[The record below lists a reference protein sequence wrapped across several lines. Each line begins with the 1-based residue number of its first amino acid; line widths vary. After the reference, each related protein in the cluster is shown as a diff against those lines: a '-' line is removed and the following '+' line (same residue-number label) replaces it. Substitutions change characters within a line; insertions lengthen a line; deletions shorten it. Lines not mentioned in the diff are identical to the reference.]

1 MAERAPPL
9 LNPVLSLRM
18 DPKPESPTAR
28 GKSQRSVVVA
38 RLPTQQRV
46 LAASARSLF
55 SSRSVLP
62 SFANT
67 THLVVRMFAEDSL
80 APTHT
85 PDDLFSPVNGCRLVA
100 PYHGGYLI
108 EADLGQLGNLARAIE
123 NPANFPVQADIS
135 RVESLTPFSP
145 ADRARGRSIE
155 ELWQSAPEEDGAR
168 LFVVWLAPFRTPQA
182 RELLLERVDLLSQ
195 QQILLPTFPHTR
207 LLPNPTGTGVVSSGA
222 APRDASPQRQ
232 SGIARAMRSYRNTGV
247 GRGTVRIATRDAL
260 AALLASGASYR
271 IDPVRPIR
279 VAAPGEGA
287 HPTTPIGV
295 TDGPIVGV
303 VDGGLHA
310 PTYAGAEAW
319 RARKLVA
326 DAQADRVH
334 GNAISSLVVQGHAW
348 NTNRVLPELNCRIG
362 TVQAVPARNTNARV
376 DELDLI
382 DHLADVMRAHPETK
396 VWNISANQVGANPD
410 AVSLLGHELATLSRH
425 FGVLPVVSV
434 GNVSSAGTTR
444 PEPPA
449 DCEAAIVV
457 GGRQANASG
466 GPSEPCP
473 RCLGGPGPDGML
485 KPDVSWFS
493 ELRMIGGVTDT
504 GSSYPT
510 ALVSSLAA
518 HTFDNLRN
526 PTPDLVKAL
535 IVSASE
541 LDEHHPQLGWGTPY
555 QGSMPWTC
563 APGTV
568 ALTWTAQLQP
578 GTAYYWTGIPI
589 PPEMIH
595 NGKLLGRASL
605 TAVLEPVVSPFAETN
620 YFATRLETSL
630 SYRHVTK
637 KDGWNSLLGSMME
650 STLPENDARENL
662 KKWQPIRRH
671 CRDFTNGGGL
681 AFSGNELR
689 LYARVFARD
698 LFQFGWQ
705 TNSDVGPQEVA
716 FVLTL
721 RGPGDEPSIYN
732 STAQMLGTFVE
743 SAVINQEIEIN
754 NE

>member
-1 MAERAPPL
+1 
-9 LNPVLSLRM
+9 
-18 DPKPESPTAR
+18 
-28 GKSQRSVVVA
+28 
-38 RLPTQQRV
+38 
-46 LAASARSLF
+46 
-55 SSRSVLP
+55 
-62 SFANT
+62 
-67 THLVVRMFAEDSL
+67 MFAEDSL

-108 EADLGQLGNLARAIE
+108 EADLEQLGRLARAID
-123 NPANFPVQADIS
+123 NPVNYPVQADIS
-135 RVESLTPFSP
+135 RVESLTPFSS
-145 ADRARGRSIE
+145 ADRARGQSIDD
-155 ELWQSAPEEDGAR
+155 LWQSAPEEDGAR
-168 LFVVWLAPFRTPQA
+168 LFVVWLAPFRTRQA
-182 RELLLERVDLLSQ
+182 RELLLERVEMLSQ

-207 LLPNPTGTGVVSSGA
+207 LLSGPTGPALPGSVDSS
-222 APRDASPQRQ
+222 REVASAQRQ
-232 SGIARAMRSYRNTGV
+232 SGIARAMRNYRNTGV
-247 GRGTVRIATRDAL
+247 GRGTVRIATREAL
-260 AALLASGASYR
+260 FELLASGASYR

-287 HPTTPIGV
+287 HPTTPV
-295 TDGPIVGV
+295 NVADAPIVGV

-310 PTYAGAEAW
+310 PSYAGAEAW
-319 RARKLVA
+319 RARKFVT

-334 GNAISSLVVQGHAW
+334 GSAISSLVVQGHAW
-348 NTNRVLPELNCRIG
+348 NTNRVLPDLDCRIG
-362 TVQAVPARNTNARV
+362 TVQAVPARNTNARI

-382 DHLADVMRAHPETK
+382 DHLADVMRTHPDTK
-396 VWNISANQVGANPD
+396 VWNISANQPGASPD

-457 GGRQANASG
+457 GGRQADAG
-466 GPSEPCP
+466 GSPAGPCP

-510 ALVSSLAA
+510 TLVSSLAA
-518 HTFDNLRN
+518 HTFANLRN

-535 IVSASE
+535 LVSASE

-555 QGSMPWTC
+555 QGTMPWTC

-605 TAVLEPVVSPFAETN
+605 TAVLKPVVSPFAETN

-630 SYRHVTK
+630 SYQHPTK
-637 KDGWNSLLGSMME
+637 QDEWKSLLGSMME

-662 KKWQPIRRH
+662 KKWQPVRRH
-671 CRDFTNGGGL
+671 SRDFAKGGGL
-681 AFSGNELR
+681 AFSGNQLR

-721 RGPGDEPSIYN
+721 RGPEDQPSIYN
-732 STAQMLGTFVE
+732 STAQMLGNFVE
-743 SAVINQEIEIN
+743 SAVINQDIEITN
-754 NE
+754 NP

>member
-9 LNPVLSLRM
+9 LNPVLSLQM
-18 DPKPESPTAR
+18 DPRPESPPAR
-28 GKSQRSVVVA
+28 GKGEASVVFR

-62 SFANT
+62 SFAGT
-67 THLVVRMFAEDSL
+67 AHLVVRMFTEDSL

-108 EADLGQLGNLARAIE
+108 EADLEQFNNLARAIE
-123 NPANFPVQADIS
+123 SAHNFPIQADIS
-135 RVESLTPFSP
+135 RVESLSPFSP
-145 ADRARGRSIE
+145 DDRARGRSIE
-155 ELWQSAPEEDGAR
+155 DLWQSAPEDEGGR
-168 LFVVWLAPFRTPQA
+168 LFVVWLAPFRTRQA
-182 RELLLERVDLLSQ
+182 REHLLETVELLSQ
-195 QQILLPTFPHTR
+195 RQILLPSFPHNR
-207 LLPNPTGTGVVSSGA
+207 LLPGPSVGA
-222 APRDASPQRQ
+222 AEATREVAPQRQ
-232 SGIARAMRSYRNTGV
+232 SGIARAMRNYRNTGV
-247 GRGTVRIATRDAL
+247 GRGTVRIATREAL
-260 AALLASGASYR
+260 STLLTSGASYR

-287 HPTTPIGV
+287 HPTTSIIV
-295 TDGPIVGV
+295 ADAPIVGV
-303 VDGGLHA
+303 IDGGLHA
-310 PTYAGAEAW
+310 PTYASAEAW
-319 RARKLVA
+319 RARKLVT
-326 DAQADRVH
+326 DAQADRTH
-334 GNAISSLVVQGHAW
+334 GNAISSLIVHGHAW
-348 NTNRVLPELNCRIG
+348 NQNRNLPNLDCRIG
-362 TVQAVPARNTNARV
+362 TVQAVPTRNANARI
-376 DELDLI
+376 DELDLV
-382 DHLADVMRAHPETK
+382 DHLAEVMRAHPDTK
-396 VWNISANQVGANPD
+396 VWNISANQSGVNPD
-410 AVSLLGHELATLSRH
+410 AVSLLGHELSTLSRH

-434 GNVSSAGTTR
+434 GNASAAGMTR

-457 GGRQANASG
+457 GGRQASASG
-466 GPSEPCP
+466 NPGAPCD

-518 HTFDNLRN
+518 HTFANLRN

-535 IVSASE
+535 LVSASE

-555 QGSMPWTC
+555 NGTTPWTC

-589 PPEMIH
+589 PPEMVRR
-595 NGKLLGRASL
+595 GKLVGRASL
-605 TAVLEPVVSPFAETN
+605 TAVLKPVVSPFAETN
-620 YFATRLETSL
+620 YFATRLETSIA
-630 SYRHVTK
+630 YQHPTK
-637 KDGWNSLLGSMME
+637 AGEWKSLLGSMLE
-650 STLPENDARENL
+650 STLPESDARENL
-662 KKWQPIRRH
+662 KKWQPVRRH
-671 CRDFTNGGGL
+671 CRDFSKGAGL
-681 AFSGNELR
+681 AFSGNQLR
-689 LYARVFARD
+689 LYARVYARD
-698 LFQFGWQ
+698 LYQFGWQ
-705 TNSDVGPQEVA
+705 TNSDVGAQEVA

-721 RGPGDEPSIYN
+721 RGPDEQSSIYN

-743 SAVINQEIEIN
+743 SAVINQEIEIEN
-754 NE
+754 NI